1 MIVAASIGGRTA
13 MSLSTIVVQGTLKPD
28 GTLELDEKPTLAPGR
43 VHVTL
48 QPVSAGSPPKGGL
61 AETIEEIRQYQQ
73 ATGYQGRTSD
83 EIAREEDDRL
93 ADEEAYEQRMEE
105 IWSQTQAGASNG
117 GP

>member
-1 MIVAASIGGRTA
+1 
-13 MSLSTIVVQGTLKPD
+13 MSLSTFVVQATLKPD

-61 AETIEEIRQYQQ
+61 AETIEEILQYQR
-73 ATGYQGRTSD
+73 ASGYKGRTP
-83 EIAREEDDRL
+83 EETTHEEDERREDN
-93 ADEEAYEQRMEE
+93 DAYEERMQE